1 MENSGFYSRC
11 YLFFCK
17 EKPMSFSLS
26 GTLSKHFI
34 RYNVQFSFFFL
45 NKGERNLLKKK
56 LIFLSIDFDSL
67 FSSRGR
73 MSINVHDKKRNTVR
87 ENGHKGRA
95 VSIFFSSFFFSSCKN
110 EKLNKRK
117 KELWPGSL
125 RFFKFSAWRRKQND
139 KK

>member
-67 FSSRGR
+67 FSSRGH
-73 MSINVHDKKRNTVR
+73 MSVSVHDKKRNTVR

-95 VSIFFSSFFFSSCKN
+95 VSIFFFFLFFFMQEWKT
-110 EKLNKRK
+110 KQK
-117 KELWPGSL
+117 KKGIMTGFVA
-125 RFFKFSAWRRKQND
+125 FFQIFRLAEETER
-139 KK
+139 